1 MTYLLIILAA
11 TFLGW
16 HLHSRSLKARLLQRE
31 QELRHLESSYGSLE
45 SSLNRRGRRLDVLFS
60 SINEAVM
67 RVDHAGRVLAAN
79 EKARK
84 LFDID
89 ERLPLPQSMLMFY
102 RNPDWLVAFRQA
114 LTSMPDSSSLPELT
128 LLDYTLV
135 PKLASLGKDQALLI
149 FFDITDQKRLE
160 AQRKSLFASLM
171 HDLKTPLTSMLGY
184 ARSIE
189 TFDDE
194 PELRKEAART
204 IAEEA
209 RRINQLLDALLTL
222 EKLGQ
227 IPVDPEAHCDLLD
240 AWGEASDSCASSM
253 DEKDIQLDFQ
263 LPDNVPELAM
273 AHQDLER
280 ILVNILENAL
290 RHSPDKGTLFIH
302 SERRGSRLMFELTDQ
317 GTGVAEHELG
327 KLTERFY
334 RGDEARNRKHG
345 EGHGLGLAIVQE
357 LCRKYH
363 GDLEIRNHPQYGLS
377 VRLWLPVHDTMKA
390 KKP

>member
-11 TFLGW
+11 TFFGW
-16 HLHSRSLKARLLQRE
+16 FLHSRSLRAQLLQRE

-84 LFDID
+84 LFDIA
-89 ERLPLPQSMLMFY
+89 EQLPLPQSMLMFY

-128 LLDYTLV
+128 VLDHTLV

-189 TFDDE
+189 AFDDE

-240 AWGEASDSCASSM
+240 AWGEASDSCANSM
-253 DEKDIQLDFQ
+253 DEKDIQLDIQ
-263 LPDNVPELAM
+263 LPDDIPELAM

-302 SERRGSRLMFELTDQ
+302 GERRGPRLMFELTDQ
-317 GTGVAEHELG
+317 GKGVAEHELG

-363 GDLEIRNHPQYGLS
+363 GDLEIHNHPQYGLS
-377 VRLWLPVHDTMKA
+377 VRLWLPIHETMGVKKA
-390 KKP
+390 